1 MTVLDTL
8 AKTPFNLLPDDIAWV
23 KKTRDSLSAE
33 QKVAQ
38 IFCSMSL
45 RDDPAAMKD
54 ILSRKPG
61 GMLRYMGP
69 DLEAA
74 WKATRMAVETS
85 EIPLL
90 ISGDLEGGAYG
101 QPYFSPVLN
110 QIGVAACNDS
120 ALSESLAD
128 VLAREG
134 RAMGYNWSYTPV
146 VDINAKFRSAIVG
159 TRSYGSNVDTIIREA
174 TTHIN
179 TLQRNGVAATAKHW
193 PGEGYD
199 DRDQHLVTTI
209 NPLSVEEWE
218 QSFGKIYRSMINTG
232 VMSVMS
238 AHIALPSWVR
248 KKFAMIGSEAG
259 IEAFRPGSVSKLL
272 NQDLLRGELG
282 FNGLVVSDATPMA
295 GFTSWAEREKMA
307 PEVIENGCDMFL
319 FGFPDQRDLALLMN
333 GLREGRL
340 SEQRLDDAV
349 TRVLG
354 LKAALG
360 LHKKTVDELL
370 PPLDSVRATLRAPS
384 NLAVTTQA
392 AKKTITLI
400 KDTKSIL
407 PLQIAKH
414 KRIVVITEGIKPLLP
429 GGEARDLRIVVDG
442 LKARGFE
449 VRHYDATK
457 PPPSAAD
464 TDLVLYLIAQE
475 SMFSLSHIFIDWRNL
490 HGGLFQAL
498 MRFWCDVPAVMVSFG
513 QMYYLYDAP
522 RVPAYINAYTALPA
536 VQEALV
542 RKITGEEPFEGTSPV
557 DAFCGLEDA
566 RY

>member
-1 MTVLDTL
+1 MLDQL
-8 AKTPFNLLPDDIAWV
+8 ALAPFNLTADDIAWV
-23 KKTRDSLSAE
+23 KKTRDSLSTE
-33 QKVAQ
+33 DKIAQ

-45 RDDPAAMKD
+45 RDDADAMRD
-54 ILSRKPG
+54 IVKRKPG
-61 GMLRYMGP
+61 AMLRYMGP

-74 WKATRMAVETS
+74 WNATRIAIESS

-90 ISGDLEGGAYG
+90 IAGDLEGGAYG

-110 QIGVAACNDS
+110 QIGVAACRDTGT
-120 ALSESLAD
+120 SEQLAD

-159 TRSYGSNVDTIIREA
+159 TRSYGSNIETIIREA

-179 TLQRNGVAATAKHW
+179 TLQKNGVAATAKHW

-209 NPLSVEEWE
+209 NPLSFE
-218 QSFGKIYRSMINTG
+218 QWDQTYGRIYRSMINTG

-248 KKFAMIGSEAG
+248 KHFPDVKV
-259 IEAFRPGSVSKLL
+259 EAFRPGSVSKLL
-272 NQDLLRGELG
+272 NKDLLRDALG
-282 FNGLVVSDATPMA
+282 FNGVVVSDATPMA
-295 GFTSWAEREKMA
+295 GFTSWADRETMV

-319 FGFPDQRDLALLMN
+319 FGFPDQRDLALLMK
-333 GLREGRL
+333 GLRERRL
-340 SEQRLDDAV
+340 SEQRLEDAV

-360 LHKKTVDELL
+360 LHKKSFDDLL
-370 PPLDSVRATLRAPS
+370 PPIDKVRATLRS
-384 NLAVTTQA
+384 SGNLAVTAKA
-392 AKKTITLI
+392 AEQTITLI
-400 KDTKSIL
+400 KDVKSIL
-407 PLQIAKH
+407 PLSLAKH
-414 KRIVVITEGIKPLLP
+414 KRIVIITEGLRSLLP
-429 GGEARDLRIVVDG
+429 GGEARTLNAIGDG

-449 VRHYDATK
+449 VRQYDVTQL
-457 PPPSAAD
+457 PPSPTD
-464 TDLVLYLIAQE
+464 TDLILYLVAQE
-475 SMFSLSHIFIDWRNL
+475 SMFSLSHIYIDWAKL

-498 MRFWCDVPAVMVSFG
+498 MRFWCDVPTVMVSFG

-522 RVPAYINAYTALPA
+522 RIPAYINAYTALPV

-542 RKITGEEPFEGTSPV
+542 RKLVGEEKFTGISPV

>member
-1 MTVLDTL
+1 MLDQL
-8 AKTPFNLLPDDIAWV
+8 KAAPFHLSDEDVKWV
-23 KKTRDSLSAE
+23 QKTRDGLNT
-33 QKVAQ
+33 QDKIAQ
-38 IFCSMSL
+38 IFCAMSL
-45 RDDPAAMKD
+45 RDDPAAIKD
-54 ILSRKPG
+54 IVSRKPG
-61 GMLRYMGP
+61 ALLRYMGP

-74 WKATRMAVETS
+74 WKATRIAVESS

-90 ISGDLEGGAYG
+90 IAGDLEGGAYG

-120 ALSESLAD
+120 TISAALAD

-159 TRSYGSNVDTIIREA
+159 TRSYGSNIETIIGEA
-174 TTHIN
+174 TTHIR
-179 TLQRNGVAATAKHW
+179 TLQKNGVAATAKHW

-209 NPLSVEEWE
+209 NPLSYEEWAA
-218 QSFGKIYRSMINTG
+218 SYGKVYRSMFQAG
-232 VMSVMS
+232 VMAVMS

-248 KKFAMIGSEAG
+248 QKFPNAG
-259 IEAFRPGSVSKLL
+259 VEAFRPASVSTLL
-272 NQDLLRGELG
+272 NRDLLRGALG
-282 FNGLVVSDATPMA
+282 FNGIVVSDATPMA
-295 GFTSWAEREKMA
+295 GFTSWADRETMT

-319 FGFPDQRDLALLMN
+319 FGFPDQRDLALLMK

-340 SEQRLDDAV
+340 SEARLEEAV

-370 PPLDSVRATLRAPS
+370 PPLESVRATLRS
-384 NLAVTTQA
+384 SGNLAVTETA
-392 AKKTITLI
+392 AKKAITLV
-400 KDTKSIL
+400 KDVKSIL
-407 PLQIAKH
+407 PLRVDKH
-414 KRIVVITEGIKPLLP
+414 KRIVVVTEGIKPLMP
-429 GGEARDLRIVVDG
+429 GGEPRTLNIVIDG

-449 VRHYDATK
+449 VRLYDAAE
-457 PPPSAAD
+457 PPPSPAD
-464 TDLVLYLIAQE
+464 TDLVLYMMAQE
-475 SMFSLSHIFIDWRNL
+475 SMFSLSHIYINWREL

-498 MRFWCDVPAVMVSFG
+498 MRFWCALPTVMVSFG

-522 RVPAYINAYTALPA
+522 RMPAYINAYTALPE
-536 VQEALV
+536 VQQALV
-542 RKITGEEPFEGTSPV
+542 CKLVGEQSFDGVSPV